1 VGILEGVPVFAG
13 RLGYAGLED
22 DMITAIT
29 MGFAVKM
36 TGVVVGSIAGL
47 MAAIWYGLHDLDV

>member
-1 VGILEGVPVFAG
+1 M
-13 RLGYAGLED
+13 ED